1 MDKAAV
7 KLKRKKKTHKI
18 LEGVCTP
25 IALQEF

>member
-7 KLKRKKKTHKI
+7 KLKRKKKHKI
-18 LEGVCTP
+18 LEGVCTH